1 MSHDPSSLLRDA
13 RRRAGLS
20 QRALAARA
28 GTAQSVVARI
38 ESGATSPSWATL
50 DRLLAVLGFEVRVDL
65 AVRVVQDS
73 HVLDDVARILAL
85 TPEQRLT
92 ELRNLDRFL
101 KATRRVA

>member
-1 MSHDPSSLLRDA
+1 
-13 RRRAGLS
+13 
-20 QRALAARA
+20 
-28 GTAQSVVARI
+28 
-38 ESGATSPSWATL
+38 
-50 DRLLAVLGFEVRVDL
+50 LAVLGFEVRVDL